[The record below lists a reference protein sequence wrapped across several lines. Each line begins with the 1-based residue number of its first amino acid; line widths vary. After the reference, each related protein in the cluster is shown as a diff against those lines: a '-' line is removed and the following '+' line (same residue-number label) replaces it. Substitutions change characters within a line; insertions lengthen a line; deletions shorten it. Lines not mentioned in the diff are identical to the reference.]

1 MIINRIDKHSWIF
14 KYITFFQ
21 LHPDKLIVG
30 IEKVHI
36 RFINGPNVS
45 FKIFYF
51 KNMWLKF
58 SEDCKVTASFTAIYS
73 RNRFSIL
80 NCTLY
85 SNTCLI
91 IGNVV
96 YLYYYCVSIESQIQ
110 FSLANNQVPFN
121 LEYVFSINREKQK
134 IWKFKKHWWKTK
146 HCLRW
151 ELNPRPLVYETSALP
166 LSYKGLLLQ
175 YMWHQGM
182 QTIQSLS

>member
-1 MIINRIDKHSWIF
+1 MNIQIYHILLNYIFTFWLAYSWYWKSQYTI
-14 KYITFFQ
+14 
-21 LHPDKLIVG
+21 
-30 IEKVHI
+30 
-36 RFINGPNVS
+36 NVS
-45 FKIFYF
+45 LQYIFL
-51 KNMWLKF
+51 NMWLKF
-58 SEDCKVTASFTAIYS
+58 REDCKVTASFTAIYS
-73 RNRFSIL
+73 RNWFSIL

-96 YLYYYCVSIESQIQ
+96 YLYYYCVSFESWIQ

-121 LEYVFSINREKQK
+121 FEYIFSINREKQK

-182 QTIQSLS
+182 QTIQSLSYQTTDE

>member
-1 MIINRIDKHSWIF
+1 MNIQIYHILLNYIFTFWLAYSWYW
-14 KYITFFQ
+14 KSQYA
-21 LHPDKLIVG
+21 
-30 IEKVHI
+30 
-36 RFINGPNVS
+36 INGPNVS

-51 KNMWLKF
+51 ENMWLKF
-58 SEDCKVTASFTAIYS
+58 SEYCKVTASFIAIYS
-73 RNRFSIL
+73 RNPFSIL

-96 YLYYYCVSIESQIQ
+96 YLYYYCVSFESWIQ
-110 FSLANNQVPFN
+110 FALANNQVPFN
-121 LEYVFSINREKQK
+121 FEYIFSINREKQK

-182 QTIQSLS
+182 QTIQSLSYQTTDE